1 MSSLAETAIDAVAAI
16 EQVCSRIEDS
26 FFRAGDQLGRGHELF
41 QELNQ
46 GLTALSRELSGA
58 EIEGASRA
66 LQNIAERLNGL
77 ADALPAESALL
88 DTIGKGAA
96 EAGSLL
102 KPLFKHVQMI
112 TIIARSAKIEAASLD
127 GDRENFLAFTEE
139 AHNLGN
145 AVERSIKD
153 CERDQQLLAQAVETA
168 LSRQK
173 DFELKYRAQLS
184 SAAADLISAH
194 AGIKQQRNSSVQLA
208 DLAGAST
215 KRIAEAVGRLIVS
228 MQAGDSTRQR
238 LEHVCQGLRRAVGSM
253 SKPAIGSGLIVQLQ
267 AAQLKDAQSEF
278 DRDIDDIIGMLS
290 AILGDAVAIVGR
302 DRSSDGG
309 KEGGSASFLAQ
320 VKQTLAQAL
329 SLVATCESAG
339 KLVDDALTIV
349 EDTLGKFRHATAG
362 LAEAVVDIT
371 LIGMNASLKA
381 GHLGSKGNAFVV
393 IANELKVT
401 ADHVAGGGAR
411 LKPIFDGVEQAANEL
426 RELRAHDDP
435 TQLAKLEPSILK
447 ALQEAEIG
455 NERLA
460 RLMARLADEGAEFEA
475 LMNSARQLMEV
486 LSEGVATLPAVAAR
500 LDAAGAAEKVTPGPN
515 ENTVLD
521 DLHAHYTME
530 RERDVHREFLR
541 RFGMAS
547 KAVVQEAEMDDGV
560 LLF

>member
-1 MSSLAETAIDAVAAI
+1 
-16 EQVCSRIEDS
+16 
-26 FFRAGDQLGRGHELF
+26 
-41 QELNQ
+41 
-46 GLTALSRELSGA
+46 
-58 EIEGASRA
+58 
-66 LQNIAERLNGL
+66 
-77 ADALPAESALL
+77 
-88 DTIGKGAA
+88 
-96 EAGSLL
+96 
-102 KPLFKHVQMI
+102 
-112 TIIARSAKIEAASLD
+112 
-127 GDRENFLAFTEE
+127 
-139 AHNLGN
+139 
-145 AVERSIKD
+145 
-153 CERDQQLLAQAVETA
+153 
-168 LSRQK
+168 
-173 DFELKYRAQLS
+173 
-184 SAAADLISAH
+184 
-194 AGIKQQRNSSVQLA
+194 
-208 DLAGAST
+208 
-215 KRIAEAVGRLIVS
+215 VS
-228 MQAGDSTRQR
+228 R
-238 LEHVCQGLRRAVGSM
+238 LESGLDSCLGT
-253 SKPAIGSGLIVQLQ
+253 GSGLIVQLQ

-290 AILGDAVAIVGR
+290 AILGDATGIVGR
-302 DRSSDGG
+302 DRSPDGEG
-309 KEGGSASFLAQ
+309 GGSASFLAH

-349 EDTLGKFRHATAG
+349 EDTLGKFRQAIAG

-486 LSEGVATLPAVAAR
+486 LSEGAATLPAVAAR
-500 LDAAGAAEKVTPGPN
+500 LDAAGAAEKVAPGPN

-521 DLHAHYTME
+521 DLHARYTME
-530 RERDVHREFLR
+530 RERDVHRGFLQ
-541 RFGMAS
+541 RFGIVS
-547 KAVVQEAEMDDGV
+547 KVVVQEAEMDDGV